1 MDSQNFK
8 AMENSVSI
16 IGKRCAEFNEIKMQA
31 IRIAERFESEKII
44 LFGSYVNGNPTSESD
59 VDLLVVI
66 ETDESTLELSSKIAL
81 FLEHSFP
88 LDIVVKT
95 PKQIEK
101 RLKDG
106 DFFLKEIFDFGKV
119 LYERPCK

>member
-1 MDSQNFK
+1 
-8 AMENSVSI
+8 MENSVSI